1 MIEYF
6 ETLMQEEQDA
16 LTEVIRLLYHQTFIL
31 ERKYEKRTERFQYSK
46 EYKICSK
53 HLEFLK
59 SYFAV
64 AGIALRESSHMGII
78 YIQGEM
84 LLGDKLSKLATYYL
98 LILKLIYDE
107 QMEIVSSSTHI
118 VTTLGAMNGKA
129 GEFHLLKNLPS
140 PTEVRRTISLL
151 KKYQIIEPMDILEE
165 LNENS
170 KMIIYPC
177 VNAVLLGE
185 DVRELLM
192 SFSEEEDRD
201 EESAIQSTIADMPE

>member
-1 MIEYF
+1 MIEYY
-6 ETLMQEEQDA
+6 ETLMPEEQEA

-31 ERKYEKRTERFQYSK
+31 ERKYEKRTGRFQYSRD
-46 EYKICSK
+46 YKVCSK

-59 SYFAV
+59 AYFAV
-64 AGIALRESSHMGII
+64 AGIEVRESTHMGMI
-78 YIQGEM
+78 YIKGEM
-84 LLGDKLSKLATYYL
+84 LLGDKLPRLATYYL
-98 LILKLIYDE
+98 LLLKLLYDE
-107 QMEIVSSSTHI
+107 QMELASSSTHI
-118 VTTLGAMNGKA
+118 VTTLGAVNAKA

-170 KMIIYPC
+170 KLIIYPC
-177 VNAVLLGE
+177 VNAVLLGD
-185 DVRELLM
+185 DVRNLLM